1 MLTPGRY
8 VVVPTCT
15 GGCISGDERGK
26 KLQRSAAGT
35 TGRQRHAPQTTADE
49 QQQPVG
55 EGVGIS
61 SGAEGGG
68 DGPLTVS
75 EEQGG
80 EEGRDGD
87 GDGDGGDG
95 DDDGDGDE
103 NDGGGDGDEGG
114 RARHSFDRP
123 DVLAALGDM
132 FDGLDADCDGVLSRE
147 EVKGAEATAG
157 RKAAQEYRTC
167 LLYPY
172 PLPF

>member
-87 GDGDGGDG
+87 
-95 DDDGDGDE
+95 E

-147 EVKGAEATAG
+147 EVKGAEAPAG